1 MYLKTKK
8 MTDISQTQAGFKA
21 ESRRNPLWIP
31 RRFNAKSRCVCRNR
45 LNFRLFRYTLVLSE
59 TSKSSSVSVNA
70 AGFCACERSAIF
82 VALRCT
88 SGAGANRNRQGGTG
102 NQGRGRGTKSEWHI
116 CSKPAPRCKG
126 RTASRWRACNPP
138 HTPAAANRLQ
148 GRGVP
153 IAPQKTG
160 TVRRKPAIPPTRRPP
175 SRQAPPQTGACET
188 NNCAK
193 NREMQQKRRI
203 LPQSCAL
210 CAQRIINTRLKYIK
224 MTAAKRKSGVNY
236 TKALNTLYNWRKAQS
251 VKVLKNRNLRGLYCL
266 SGVKVLY

>member
-21 ESRRNPLWIP
+21 KSRRNPLWIP
-31 RRFNAKSRCVCRNR
+31 RRFNAKSRCICRNR

-59 TSKSSSVSVNA
+59 TSKSSSVSANA

-88 SGAGANRNRQGGTG
+88 SGAGADRDRQGGTG
-102 NQGRGRGTKSEWHI
+102 NQGRGRGDKKANGIS
-116 CSKPAPRCKG
+116 
-126 RTASRWRACNPP
+126 
-138 HTPAAANRLQ
+138 AANPHPVVKGERRPVG
-148 GRGVP
+148 GRAIHQTRTRRRKHRKPFAG
-153 IAPQKTG
+153 ARCTHRAAKNGNRALQKTG

-193 NREMQQKRRI
+193 IGKCNKKGEFCRKV
-203 LPQSCAL
+203 AL
-210 CAQRIINTRLKYIK
+210 CMR
-224 MTAAKRKSGVNY
+224 
-236 TKALNTLYNWRKAQS
+236 
-251 VKVLKNRNLRGLYCL
+251 RG
-266 SGVKVLY
+266 S

>member
-59 TSKSSSVSVNA
+59 TSKCSSVSVNA

-102 NQGRGRGTKSEWHI
+102 NQG
-116 CSKPAPRCKG
+116 
-126 RTASRWRACNPP
+126 
-138 HTPAAANRLQ
+138 Q
-148 GRGVP
+148 GRGDKKANGISAANPHPVVKGERRP
-153 IAPQKTG
+153 VGGRAIHQTRTRRRKHRKPFAGARCTHRAAKKTG
-160 TVRRKPAIPPTRRPP
+160 TVRRKPAIPPTRHPP

-193 NREMQQKRRI
+193 TGKCNKKGEFCRKV
-203 LPQSCAL
+203 AL
-210 CAQRIINTRLKYIK
+210 CVR
-224 MTAAKRKSGVNY
+224 
-236 TKALNTLYNWRKAQS
+236 
-251 VKVLKNRNLRGLYCL
+251 RG
-266 SGVKVLY
+266 S

>member
-88 SGAGANRNRQGGTG
+88 SGAGADRDRQGGTG
-102 NQGRGRGTKSEWHI
+102 NQV
-116 CSKPAPRCKG
+116 
-126 RTASRWRACNPP
+126 
-138 HTPAAANRLQ
+138 Q
-148 GRGVP
+148 GRGDKKANGISAANPHPVVKGERRP
-153 IAPQKTG
+153 VGGRAIHQTRTRRRKHRKPFAGARCTHRAAKKTG

-175 SRQAPPQTGACET
+175 SRHAPPQTGACET

-193 NREMQQKRRI
+193 TEKCNKKGEFCRKV
-203 LPQSCAL
+203 AL
-210 CAQRIINTRLKYIK
+210 CVR
-224 MTAAKRKSGVNY
+224 
-236 TKALNTLYNWRKAQS
+236 
-251 VKVLKNRNLRGLYCL
+251 RG
-266 SGVKVLY
+266 S

>member
-59 TSKSSSVSVNA
+59 TSKSSSVSANA

-88 SGAGANRNRQGGTG
+88 SGAGANRNRQWGTG
-102 NQGRGRGTKSEWHI
+102 NQGQGREGQKSEWHI
-116 CSKPAPRCKG
+116 CSKPAPHCKG

-138 HTPAAANRLQ
+138 NPHP
-148 GRGVP
+148 
-153 IAPQKTG
+153 
-160 TVRRKPAIPPTRRPP
+160 
-175 SRQAPPQTGACET
+175 PPQTPQTVCRGAVYPSRRKKREP
-188 NNCAK
+188 CAA
-193 NREMQQKRRI
+193 NLPS
-203 LPQSCAL
+203 LPQGAHPAARPRHKQAHAKQII
-210 CAQRIINTRLKYIK
+210 AQKQGN
-224 MTAAKRKSGVNY
+224 AAK
-236 TKALNTLYNWRKAQS
+236 KANFAAKLRSVCAEDHKRA
-251 VKVLKNRNLRGLYCL
+251 VKVYKRDRCQKENQE
-266 SGVKVLY
+266 

>member
-59 TSKSSSVSVNA
+59 TSKSSSVSANA

-88 SGAGANRNRQGGTG
+88 SGAGANRNRQGETG
-102 NQGRGRGTKSEWHI
+102 NQG
-116 CSKPAPRCKG
+116 
-126 RTASRWRACNPP
+126 
-138 HTPAAANRLQ
+138 Q
-148 GRGVP
+148 GRGDKKANGISAANPHPVVKGERRP
-153 IAPQKTG
+153 VGGRAIHQTRTRRRKHRKPFAGARCTPSRRKKTG

-193 NREMQQKRRI
+193 TGKCSKKGEFCCKV
-203 LPQSCAL
+203 AL
-210 CAQRIINTRLKYIK
+210 CVR
-224 MTAAKRKSGVNY
+224 
-236 TKALNTLYNWRKAQS
+236 
-251 VKVLKNRNLRGLYCL
+251 RG
-266 SGVKVLY
+266 S

>member
-102 NQGRGRGTKSEWHI
+102 NQGRGRGDKKSNGI
-116 CSKPAPRCKG
+116 S
-126 RTASRWRACNPP
+126 
-138 HTPAAANRLQ
+138 AANPHPVVKRERRPVG
-148 GRGVP
+148 GRA
-153 IAPQKTG
+153 IHQTR
-160 TVRRKPAIPPTRRPP
+160 TRRRK
-175 SRQAPPQTGACET
+175 QAH
-188 NNCAK
+188 AK
-193 NREMQQKRRI
+193 QIIAQK
-203 LPQSCAL
+203 QGNATKK
-210 CAQRIINTRLKYIK
+210 ANF
-224 MTAAKRKSGVNY
+224 AAKLRSVCAEDHKR
-236 TKALNTLYNWRKAQS
+236 A
-251 VKVLKNRNLRGLYCL
+251 VKVYKRDRCQKEN
-266 SGVKVLY
+266 

>member
-59 TSKSSSVSVNA
+59 TSKSSSVSANA
-70 AGFCACERSAIF
+70 AGFCACERSTIF

-102 NQGRGRGTKSEWHI
+102 NQG
-116 CSKPAPRCKG
+116 
-126 RTASRWRACNPP
+126 
-138 HTPAAANRLQ
+138 Q
-148 GRGVP
+148 GRGDKKANGISAANPHPVVKGERRP
-153 IAPQKTG
+153 VGGRAIHHTHPPPQTPQTVCRGAVYPSRRKKTG

-193 NREMQQKRRI
+193 TGKCNKKGEFCRKV
-203 LPQSCAL
+203 AL
-210 CAQRIINTRLKYIK
+210 CVR
-224 MTAAKRKSGVNY
+224 
-236 TKALNTLYNWRKAQS
+236 
-251 VKVLKNRNLRGLYCL
+251 RG
-266 SGVKVLY
+266 S

>member
-102 NQGRGRGTKSEWHI
+102 NQG
-116 CSKPAPRCKG
+116 
-126 RTASRWRACNPP
+126 
-138 HTPAAANRLQ
+138 Q
-148 GRGVP
+148 GRGDKKANGISAANPHPVVKGERRP
-153 IAPQKTG
+153 VGGRAIHQTH
-160 TVRRKPAIPPTRRPP
+160 TRRRKPAIPPTRRPP
-175 SRQAPPQTGACET
+175 SRQTPPQTGACET

-193 NREMQQKRRI
+193 TGKRNKKGEF
-203 LPQSCAL
+203 CCKVAL
-210 CAQRIINTRLKYIK
+210 CVR
-224 MTAAKRKSGVNY
+224 
-236 TKALNTLYNWRKAQS
+236 
-251 VKVLKNRNLRGLYCL
+251 RG
-266 SGVKVLY
+266 S

>member
-88 SGAGANRNRQGGTG
+88 SGAGANRNRQGETG
-102 NQGRGRGTKSEWHI
+102 NQGRGRGDKKANGIS
-116 CSKPAPRCKG
+116 
-126 RTASRWRACNPP
+126 
-138 HTPAAANRLQ
+138 AANPHPVVKGERRPVG
-148 GRGVP
+148 GRAIHHTHP
-153 IAPQKTG
+153 PPQTVCRGAVYPSRRKKTG

-193 NREMQQKRRI
+193 TGKCNKKGEFCRKV
-203 LPQSCAL
+203 AL
-210 CAQRIINTRLKYIK
+210 CVRRE
-224 MTAAKRKSGVNY
+224 S
-236 TKALNTLYNWRKAQS
+236 
-251 VKVLKNRNLRGLYCL
+251 
-266 SGVKVLY
+266 

>member
-59 TSKSSSVSVNA
+59 TSKSSSVSANA

-102 NQGRGRGTKSEWHI
+102 NQGQGRGDKKANGIS
-116 CSKPAPRCKG
+116 
-126 RTASRWRACNPP
+126 
-138 HTPAAANRLQ
+138 AANPHPPPQTPQTVLQ

-153 IAPQKTG
+153 IAPQKNG
-160 TVRRKPAIPPTRRPP
+160 NRA
-175 SRQAPPQTGACET
+175 PQTCHPSHKAPTQPPGPAT
-188 NNCAK
+188 N
-193 NREMQQKRRI
+193 RR
-203 LPQSCAL
+203 
-210 CAQRIINTRLKYIK
+210 
-224 MTAAKRKSGVNY
+224 M
-236 TKALNTLYNWRKAQS
+236 
-251 VKVLKNRNLRGLYCL
+251 RN
-266 SGVKVLY
+266 K

>member
-1 MYLKTKK
+1 MCLKTKK

-59 TSKSSSVSVNA
+59 TSKSSSVSANA

-88 SGAGANRNRQGGTG
+88 SGAGADRDRQGGTG
-102 NQGRGRGTKSEWHI
+102 NQGRGRGDKKANGIS
-116 CSKPAPRCKG
+116 
-126 RTASRWRACNPP
+126 
-138 HTPAAANRLQ
+138 AANLHPVVKGERRPVG
-148 GRGVP
+148 GRAIHHTHP
-153 IAPQKTG
+153 PPQTPQTVCRGAVYPSRRKKTG

-193 NREMQQKRRI
+193 TGKCNKKGEFCCKV
-203 LPQSCAL
+203 AL
-210 CAQRIINTRLKYIK
+210 CVR
-224 MTAAKRKSGVNY
+224 
-236 TKALNTLYNWRKAQS
+236 
-251 VKVLKNRNLRGLYCL
+251 RG
-266 SGVKVLY
+266 S

>member
-1 MYLKTKK
+1 MCLKTKK

-59 TSKSSSVSVNA
+59 TSKSSSVSANA

-82 VALRCT
+82 TALRCT
-88 SGAGANRNRQGGTG
+88 SGAGANRNRQWGTG
-102 NQGRGRGTKSEWHI
+102 NQG
-116 CSKPAPRCKG
+116 
-126 RTASRWRACNPP
+126 
-138 HTPAAANRLQ
+138 Q
-148 GRGVP
+148 GRGDKKANGISAANPHPVVKGERRP
-153 IAPQKTG
+153 VGGRAIHQTRTRRRKHRKPFAGARCTHRAAKKTG

-193 NREMQQKRRI
+193 TGKCNKKGEFCRKV
-203 LPQSCAL
+203 AL
-210 CAQRIINTRLKYIK
+210 CVR
-224 MTAAKRKSGVNY
+224 
-236 TKALNTLYNWRKAQS
+236 
-251 VKVLKNRNLRGLYCL
+251 RG
-266 SGVKVLY
+266 S

>member
-88 SGAGANRNRQGGTG
+88 SGAGANRDRQGGTG
-102 NQGRGRGTKSEWHI
+102 NQGRGRGDKKANGISAANPH
-116 CSKPAPRCKG
+116 PVVKG
-126 RTASRWRACNPP
+126 ERRPVGGRAIHQTP
-138 HTPAAANRLQ
+138 PAAANTANRLH

-153 IAPQKTG
+153 IAPQKNG
-160 TVRRKPAIPPTRRPP
+160 NRA
-175 SRQAPPQTGACET
+175 PQTCHPSHKAPTQPPGSA
-188 NNCAK
+188 A
-193 NREMQQKRRI
+193 NRRM
-203 LPQSCAL
+203 
-210 CAQRIINTRLKYIK
+210 
-224 MTAAKRKSGVNY
+224 
-236 TKALNTLYNWRKAQS
+236 
-251 VKVLKNRNLRGLYCL
+251 RN
-266 SGVKVLY
+266 K

>member
-102 NQGRGRGTKSEWHI
+102 NQGQGKGDKKANGISAANPHPVVKGERRPVGGRAIHHT
-116 CSKPAPRCKG
+116 
-126 RTASRWRACNPP
+126 
-138 HTPAAANRLQ
+138 HTPAAANTANRLQ

-160 TVRRKPAIPPTRRPP
+160 TVRCKKREPCAANLP
-175 SRQAPPQTGACET
+175 S
-188 NNCAK
+188 
-193 NREMQQKRRI
+193 
-203 LPQSCAL
+203 LPQGARPAARPRRKQAHAKQII
-210 CAQRIINTRLKYIK
+210 AQK
-224 MTAAKRKSGVNY
+224 
-236 TKALNTLYNWRKAQS
+236 
-251 VKVLKNRNLRGLYCL
+251 
-266 SGVKVLY
+266 

>member
-59 TSKSSSVSVNA
+59 TSKSSSVSANA

-102 NQGRGRGTKSEWHI
+102 NQGRGRGDKKANGIS
-116 CSKPAPRCKG
+116 
-126 RTASRWRACNPP
+126 
-138 HTPAAANRLQ
+138 AANPHPVVKGERRPVG
-148 GRGVP
+148 GRA
-153 IAPQKTG
+153 IHQTH
-160 TVRRKPAIPPTRRPP
+160 TRRRKPAIPPTRRPP

-193 NREMQQKRRI
+193 TGKCNKKGEFCRKV
-203 LPQSCAL
+203 AL
-210 CAQRIINTRLKYIK
+210 CVR
-224 MTAAKRKSGVNY
+224 
-236 TKALNTLYNWRKAQS
+236 
-251 VKVLKNRNLRGLYCL
+251 RG
-266 SGVKVLY
+266 S

>member
-21 ESRRNPLWIP
+21 ESRRSPLWIP

-59 TSKSSSVSVNA
+59 TSKSSSVSANA

-88 SGAGANRNRQGGTG
+88 SGAGANRDRQGETG
-102 NQGRGRGTKSEWHI
+102 NQGRGRGDKKANSI
-116 CSKPAPRCKG
+116 CAANPHPVVKGERRPVGGRAIHQTHTRRCKHRKPFTG
-126 RTASRWRACNPP
+126 ARCTHRA
-138 HTPAAANRLQ
+138 AK
-148 GRGVP
+148 
-153 IAPQKTG
+153 KTG

-175 SRQAPPQTGACET
+175 SSQAPPQTGACET

-193 NREMQQKRRI
+193 TGKCNKKGEFCCKV
-203 LPQSCAL
+203 AL
-210 CAQRIINTRLKYIK
+210 C
-224 MTAAKRKSGVNY
+224 VH
-236 TKALNTLYNWRKAQS
+236 
-251 VKVLKNRNLRGLYCL
+251 RG
-266 SGVKVLY
+266 S

>member
-88 SGAGANRNRQGGTG
+88 SGAGANRDRQGGTG
-102 NQGRGRGTKSEWHI
+102 NQGRGRGNKKANGIS
-116 CSKPAPRCKG
+116 
-126 RTASRWRACNPP
+126 
-138 HTPAAANRLQ
+138 AANPHPVVKGERRPVGGRAIHHTHPPPQTPQTVLQ

-153 IAPQKTG
+153 IAPQKNG
-160 TVRRKPAIPPTRRPP
+160 NRA
-175 SRQAPPQTGACET
+175 PQTCHPSHKAPTQPPCP
-188 NNCAK
+188 AA
-193 NREMQQKRRI
+193 NRRM
-203 LPQSCAL
+203 
-210 CAQRIINTRLKYIK
+210 
-224 MTAAKRKSGVNY
+224 
-236 TKALNTLYNWRKAQS
+236 
-251 VKVLKNRNLRGLYCL
+251 RN
-266 SGVKVLY
+266 K